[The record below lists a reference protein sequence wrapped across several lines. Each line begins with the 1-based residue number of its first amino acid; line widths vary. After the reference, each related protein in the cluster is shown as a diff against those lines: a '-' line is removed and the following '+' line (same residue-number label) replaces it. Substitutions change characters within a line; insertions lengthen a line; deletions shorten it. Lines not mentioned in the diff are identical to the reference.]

1 VQVFSAGWFHDSTAL
16 VQAIIWMIVLLG
28 IRTIVIRVSQRRKSW
43 WPMLPVGLLPAA
55 IGLYFFYLN
64 VNNLVPPNL

>member
-1 VQVFSAGWFHDSTAL
+1 
-16 VQAIIWMIVLLG
+16 
-28 IRTIVIRVSQRRKSW
+28 
-43 WPMLPVGLLPAA
+43 MLPVGLLPAA